1 MFRGFKITLGNMVHQ
16 LVAPG
21 TEATLQS
28 PEIPC
33 CSMPIQPVVQRPAEK
48 ITMARLTGVRCQTS
62 TQYIG
67 VVDVHGLQFFE
78 F

>member
-1 MFRGFKITLGNMVHQ
+1 MVHQ

-48 ITMARLTGVRCQTS
+48 ITMARLTGVRRQSS
-62 TQYIG
+62 TQSLR
-67 VVDVHGLQFFE
+67 V
-78 F
+78 